1 MSMPV
6 VTIIHTDENQSLISR
21 DVTVAYYLPTDHQAQ
36 PPQPTDN
43 DILIEI
49 WPAAVV
55 YTRCVESNDKT
66 PSQYWFQHGS

>member
-1 MSMPV
+1 MISPFSFSIKLSGDYLGMSLPI
-6 VTIIHTDENQSLISR
+6 VTIIHTDEKQSLISR
-21 DVTVAYYLPTDHQAQ
+21 DVTVAYYLPAAHQSQ

-55 YTRCVESNDKT
+55 YTR
-66 PSQYWFQHGS
+66 